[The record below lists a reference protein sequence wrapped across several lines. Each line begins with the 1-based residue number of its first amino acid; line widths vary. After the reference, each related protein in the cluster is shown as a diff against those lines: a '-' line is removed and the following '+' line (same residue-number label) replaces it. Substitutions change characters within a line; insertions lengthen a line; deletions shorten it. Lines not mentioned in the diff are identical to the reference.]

1 MRTDYNIWTNTF
13 RSSHSERVFVL
24 FGTRS
29 WIVHLDIGASTMAK
43 TTSSSIYSLAKTSTN
58 NYSIIVGLRHEC
70 WPERSTFYHIY
81 CSAMWSTIRQ
91 RCWSSI
97 LFYFSRFFGYFSLSI
112 RISMPISGFVS
123 KHRKENIDCTSKTTK
138 SYSNCTIY
146 HITYPNIFLKNMCQT
161 NSFSNKSFHPF
172 IQLKNFSIESITLL

>member
-1 MRTDYNIWTNTF
+1 MNEHVPIVSF
-13 RSSHSERVFVL
+13 RKHFRFVRNA
-24 FGTRS
+24 FVNRS
-29 WIVHLDIGASTMAK
+29 P
-43 TTSSSIYSLAKTSTN
+43 
-58 NYSIIVGLRHEC
+58 RHG
-70 WPERSTFYHIY
+70 
-81 CSAMWSTIRQ
+81 MWSTIRQ